1 MCYTIST
8 KVKLMTKFMKSSMIF
23 FRLILLFS
31 ILSANSL
38 YGQKVIIRSS
48 LNFTDIDKKNYQVKQ
63 NKLNVFIFLD
73 TECPISQ
80 RYTSTLVK
88 IKNELDYL
96 YPKSIAFYTVFP
108 TKGATS
114 TEIRAFND
122 KFHLNYP
129 SLLDSHHLFTN
140 MFNATITPEV
150 FVVNQSGKLE
160 YQGAIDNWY
169 YQLGKARA
177 KADSLYLKNAILSV
191 FTKKKVDPNLTK
203 AVGCDIER

>member
-1 MCYTIST
+1 MRIRLSKYI
-8 KVKLMTKFMKSSMIF
+8 LM
-23 FRLILLFS
+23 LIL
-31 ILSANSL
+31 IVNNS
-38 YGQKVIIRSS
+38 YGQKIKINPALYFR
-48 LNFTDIDKKNYQVKQ
+48 DINRNIHQVKKNKI
-63 NKLNVFIFLD
+63 NVFIFLD

-80 RYTSTLVK
+80 RYTSSLLK

-114 TEIRAFND
+114 VEIHAFND
-122 KFHLNYP
+122 KFHFNYP

-140 MFNATITPEV
+140 MLNATITPEV
-150 FVVNQSGKLE
+150 FVINQTGKLE

-169 YQLGKARA
+169 YQLGKARV
-177 KADSLYLKNAILSV
+177 KADSLYLKNAILAI
-191 FTKKKVDPNLTK
+191 FAKKKVEPKLTK